1 MLLLYFVFTIVA
13 ICAVHLFDVSITAMA
28 ADVNM
33 SPAIIRAYY
42 LYIFLYFTYIP
53 VIVAFRKVFLLFLKI
68 IG

>member
-1 MLLLYFVFTIVA
+1 MLLLYFVFTFVA
-13 ICAVHLFDVSITAMA
+13 IYAVHLFDVSITAIS

-33 SPAIIRAYY
+33 SQAIIRAYY
-42 LYIFLYFTYIP
+42 PYIFLYFTYIP